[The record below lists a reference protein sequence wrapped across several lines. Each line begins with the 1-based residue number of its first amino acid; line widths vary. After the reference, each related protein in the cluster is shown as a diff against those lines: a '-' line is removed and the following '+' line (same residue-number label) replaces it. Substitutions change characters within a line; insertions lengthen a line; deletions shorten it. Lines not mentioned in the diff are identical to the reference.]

1 MLQVKPTVLLILDGF
16 GHSENADGNAIMMAE
31 TPVWDALW
39 KDCPHTLLDCS
50 GPAVGLPEGQ
60 MGNSEVGHLHIGAG
74 RLLAQ
79 TLTQINQSVADK
91 TFYQNSVL
99 KQAVTL
105 AVDNGKALHI
115 LGLLSPGGVHS
126 HEEQIQAMVKLAA
139 QQGLEKIYLHAFLDG
154 RDVPP
159 KSAESSL
166 LAMQALFAEL
176 GCGRIASITGRF
188 YAMDRD
194 KNWDRVESAYRA
206 IVKGEAEFSAGDPV
220 QALDMAYQREETD
233 EFVQATLIV
242 PEHEAPV
249 ITESGDVMV
258 FMNFRADRARE
269 IAQALTM
276 DDFSGFRRGNKPQL
290 GGFVTLSEYHEDF
303 TFPVAFPPQRISDSL
318 GEVIAKAGLK
328 QLRLAET
335 EKYAHVTFFFNGGVD
350 TPFEGEDRILI
361 PSPKVRTYDLKPE
374 MSAVEV
380 TDRLVEAIEGGEY
393 AAIICNYA
401 NGDMV
406 GHTGIMDA
414 AVIAMQVLDQC
425 LGRINSALAR
435 VGGQM
440 LVTADHG
447 NAEQMLD
454 PETQGKYTAHTVNP
468 VPLVY
473 VGGTGGKLME
483 EGSLA
488 DIAPTLL
495 AMMQLPQ
502 PEVMTGHSLLDRE

>member
-16 GHSENADGNAIMMAE
+16 GYNESTDGNAITMAKM
-31 TPVWDALW
+31 PVWDALW
-39 KDCPHTLLDCS
+39 KGCPHTLLACS
-50 GPAVGLPEGQ
+50 GSAVGLPEGQ

-74 RLLAQ
+74 RLLTQ
-79 TLTQINQSVADK
+79 TLTQINQSVADE
-91 TFYQNSVL
+91 TFYQTPVL
-99 KQAVTL
+99 KQAVTQ
-105 AVDNGKALHI
+105 AIDNGKALHI

-126 HEEQIQAMVKLAA
+126 HEAQIQAMIRLAV

-159 KSAESSL
+159 QSAESSL
-166 LAMQALFAEL
+166 QAMQALFAEL

-206 IVKGEAEFSAGDPV
+206 IVKGEAEFNTNDPV
-220 QALDMAYQREETD
+220 QALQMAYQRGETD
-233 EFVQATLIV
+233 EFVQATLITGDD
-242 PEHEAPV
+242 ETPV
-249 ITESGDVMV
+249 VTESGDVMV

-269 IAQALTM
+269 IAQALAN
-276 DDFSGFRRGNKPQL
+276 DDFSEFERGEAPQL
-290 GGFVTLSEYHEDF
+290 ASFVTLTEYHEDF
-303 TFPVAFPPQRISDSL
+303 TFPVAFPPQSISDSL
-318 GEVIAKAGLK
+318 GEVVAKAGVK

-350 TPFEGEDRILI
+350 SPFEGEDRILI
-361 PSPKVRTYDLKPE
+361 PSPKVRTYDLKPQ

-393 AAIICNYA
+393 SAIICNYA

-406 GHTGIMDA
+406 GHTGIVDA
-414 AVIAMQVLDQC
+414 AVIAMQVLDAC
-425 LGRINSALAR
+425 LERIQAALIRA
-435 VGGQM
+435 GGQM
-440 LVTADHG
+440 LITADHG

-454 PETQGKYTAHTVNP
+454 PQTQGKYTAHTVNP

-473 VGGTGGKLME
+473 IGESGQQLME
-483 EGSLA
+483 GGNLA

-502 PEVMTGHSLLDRE
+502 PEVMTGHSLLSSD